1 MSIGTGAE
9 VWSAAVV
16 AGLSADLFVHPM
28 ETIIT
33 RIQSPFYTIRY
44 KSNGRIQQSLF
55 RGLYQGFGP
64 TLITGIPSSAAFFII
79 YESMKSTFQESKG
92 FLQYVP
98 PSAVHVAS
106 SGAAELVNCAISN
119 PAEVLKQNAQI
130 QLGGPRKP
138 WGWYT
143 VQAVR
148 HFSAHPTRLWTGYS
162 ALLASHLPGTCLT
175 FGIYEHIKAQ
185 ILGKIGETNPQSAAS
200 MSMQVQV
207 STLSAGLAG
216 GFTSCF
222 LVPIDVIK
230 TRMRLAAG
238 GHGVE
243 TPERSRRPAAVSFL
257 NIAKETLH
265 TDGMPGLFRGFT
277 LTCVAA
283 TVGSG
288 VYLGCYEG
296 VKLYIKDL
304 GESQVGD

>member
-1 MSIGTGAE
+1 MSIGTGPE

-33 RIQSPFYTIRY
+33 RVQSPLYTIRY
-44 KSNGRIQQSLF
+44 KSNGRIKQNLF

-64 TLITGIPSSAAFFII
+64 TLLTGIPSSAAFFII
-79 YESMKSTFQESKG
+79 YEGMKSAFQESG
-92 FLQYVP
+92 YLNAP
-98 PSAVHVAS
+98 PWAVHVAS
-106 SGAAELVNCAISN
+106 SGVAELVNCAISN

-143 VQAVR
+143 VQAIR
-148 HFSAHPTRLWTGYS
+148 HFSAHPARLWTGYS

-185 ILGKIGETNPQSAAS
+185 ILEKMGETDPQLAAS
-200 MSMQVQV
+200 TSMQVQV

-243 TPERSRRPAAVSFL
+243 TLERSRRPSVSFL

-265 TDGMPGLFRGFT
+265 TEGMPGLFRGFT

-283 TVGSG
+283 TIGSG
-288 VYLGCYEG
+288 LYLGCYEG
-296 VKLYIKDL
+296 VKLYIKDM
-304 GESQVGD
+304 GEVGD